1 MSAYCGER
9 ERERKK
15 APGTAITK
23 APVQVSHHALA
34 LPDVFQ
40 PSRCFCLGL
49 ACALWA
55 GTWLPCFPSWFSS
68 SILQGLVQLAGRSV
82 STYNPMLTLTY
93 PYLSLSPSLFHS
105 LLFSLALKNPR
116 AILPNAKENL
126 LLFGL
131 KERRWVSLILRRA
144 GHIIQMKP
152 DTWVAY
158 TQCYVLLSA
167 SPWPALQF
175 HEKVYNEPHMWES
188 GATES
193 SLPRGS
199 LQKEAEKLKPKHL
212 ASKSKPSSL
221 SHKCFPVL
229 KNSLLTVPDP
239 THNPQGRTQRVLHRW
254 SQSPEEQDSL
264 S

>member
-1 MSAYCGER
+1 MHWLCQMSFSL
-9 ERERKK
+9 
-15 APGTAITK
+15 PGAS
-23 APVQVSHHALA
+23 AWALH
-34 LPDVFQ
+34 VH
-40 PSRCFCLGL
+40 CGL
-49 ACALWA
+49 AHGFPVFLHDF
-55 GTWLPCFPSWFSS
+55 LPQSSTDLCSW
-68 SILQGLVQLAGRSV
+68 QEEVCPH
-82 STYNPMLTLTY
+82 TTKC
-93 PYLSLSPSLFHS
+93 SLSPIHLSPPPSFTHS
-105 LLFSLALKNPR
+105 FSLSLKNPR
-116 AILPNAKENL
+116 AKLPNAKDNL

-131 KERRWVSLILRRA
+131 KERSWVSLILRRA

-167 SPWPALQF
+167 FPWPALQF

-221 SHKCFPVL
+221 SHKFFPVL